1 MAARR
6 NQHTL
11 ILGLFITAGG
21 LICLASGIALL
32 IWQIANPEQAAR
44 LPQSIIITAEPTPT
58 PGILGTEL
66 APPPLPDDP
75 IQIAILPVSEDPT
88 ATPEATHQRITPTPT
103 RTQVS
108 FPPPRPTETADG
120 VNTQPAATQ
129 TPSETPEIVQVT
141 PTVAIVATSVPA
153 PSITLQPPRT
163 SLIPDRIIVDRIA
176 LNVKVVPVGQHAI
189 TLGDQLYSQWDVP
202 SQRAAGWHQNSGTLG
217 VPGNVVLNG
226 HHNVSGEV
234 FRYLRVLEPGDLVT
248 LESSGQQFR
257 YIVVQTMTLAEQEQ
271 PVEVRRENAR
281 WILPTADERVTL
293 ITCWPYTSSTHRL
306 VVIARPVK
314 DVIPPANIP

>member
-1 MAARR
+1 MSARR
-6 NQHTL
+6 DQHTL
-11 ILGLFITAGG
+11 ILGLLITAGG
-21 LICLASGIALL
+21 LICLAGGIALL
-32 IWQIANPEQAAR
+32 IWQISNPEQAAK

-88 ATPEATHQRITPTPT
+88 ATPEATRQRITPT
-103 RTQVS
+103 RTPVS
-108 FPPPRPTETADG
+108 FPPPRPTETASEA
-120 VNTQPAATQ
+120 NTPPAATQ
-129 TPSETPEIVQVT
+129 TPLPSETPENVQGA
-141 PTVAIVATSVPA
+141 PTATSA
-153 PSITLQPPRT
+153 PTLSITLQPPRT
-163 SLIPDRIIVDRIA
+163 TLVPDRIIIDRIA
-176 LNVKVVPVGQHAI
+176 LNAKVVPVGQHAI
-189 TLGDQLYSQWDVP
+189 TLGEQIYSQWDVP

-248 LESSGQQFR
+248 LESSGRQFQ
-257 YIVVQTMTLAEQEQ
+257 YIVVQTMTLAEQAQ
-271 PVEVRRENAR
+271 PVEVRQENAR

-293 ITCWPYTSSTHRL
+293 ITCWPYTASTHRL

-314 DVIPPANIP
+314 DVIPPASIP